1 MCATSHIWNPNAM
14 SQRAYK
20 STNHPQEFTRHP
32 CVSELFCPIWI
43 QRFPNIFWGDTPRVP
58 DENGSKTF
66 KDLRIMNHIFWNSP
80 PFILL
85 LPFQRVW
92 APDMRESTVFCGPAE
107 VIQHDVV
114 VAAAEHPSLHQAELL
129 SGGQLPLTG
138 ETGETGQM
146 VHAAPSPA
154 HPVAGIHLPATLGAL
169 GAKPTVSKENEGG
182 GHINTHESYFLGW

>member
-1 MCATSHIWNPNAM
+1 
-14 SQRAYK
+14 
-20 STNHPQEFTRHP
+20 
-32 CVSELFCPIWI
+32 
-43 QRFPNIFWGDTPRVP
+43 
-58 DENGSKTF
+58 
-66 KDLRIMNHIFWNSP
+66 
-80 PFILL
+80 
-85 LPFQRVW
+85 
-92 APDMRESTVFCGPAE
+92 MRWSTVFCGPAE
-107 VIQHDVV
+107 VVQHDVV

-182 GHINTHESYFLGW
+182 GPHKYP